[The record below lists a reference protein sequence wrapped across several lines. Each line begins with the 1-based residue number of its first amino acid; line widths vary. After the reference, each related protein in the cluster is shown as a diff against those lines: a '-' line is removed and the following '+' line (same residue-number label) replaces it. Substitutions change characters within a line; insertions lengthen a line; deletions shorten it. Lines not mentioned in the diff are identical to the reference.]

1 MMRVVTRFQVFDGQ
15 EFKSASL
22 ACNYIEVRITERLS
36 KMAGAITKLDKYQD
50 IKQYLYDHLDEFSEL
65 SAYKDDMKVDTTEDE

>member
-1 MMRVVTRFQVFDGQ
+1 MRRVARFQVFDGQ

-22 ACNYIEVRITERLS
+22 ACNYIEVRIAERLS
-36 KMAGAITKLDKYQD
+36 KMAGALSKLDKYQD

-65 SAYKDDMKVDTTEDE
+65 SAYKDDMKLDDEEDD